1 MKLPRR
7 AKVLCGLPDAAALA
21 SVVFLTLI
29 LLLLTSSLVYTPGVR
44 VELPPAAAPLPG
56 AQHPAVVV
64 ALDRSGQ
71 LYYQNQLL
79 DEEAL
84 KQRLG
89 AEVKSARAGLTLVLQ
104 ADKAATYEA
113 IVRVAQLARD
123 AGIKE
128 TFLATRPAVFNGS
141 KAP

>member
-1 MKLPRR
+1 MRFPRR
-7 AKVLCGLPDAAALA
+7 AKILCGLPDAAALA
-21 SVVFLTLI
+21 SVAFLTLI

-44 VELPPAAAPLPG
+44 VDLPPASAPLPG

-71 LYYQNQLL
+71 LYYQNQIL
-79 DEEAL
+79 DGGAL
-84 KQRLG
+84 KARLEV
-89 AEVKSARAGLTLVLQ
+89 EVKRSRTGLTLVLQ
-104 ADKAATYEA
+104 ADKAAAYEN

-128 TFLATRPAVFNGS
+128 TFLATRPGPFSG

>member
-7 AKVLCGLPDAAALA
+7 AKILCGLPDAAALA
-21 SVVFLTLI
+21 CVVFLTVI
-29 LLLLTSSLVYTPGVR
+29 LLMLTSSLVYTPGVR
-44 VELPPAAAPLPG
+44 VELPPATAPLPG
-56 AQHPAVVV
+56 AQHPSVIV

-79 DEEAL
+79 DEEVL
-84 KQRLG
+84 KERLA
-89 AEVKSARAGLTLVLQ
+89 AEVKRARTGLTLVLQ
-104 ADKAATYEA
+104 ADKAVAYEV

-128 TFLATRPAVFNGS
+128 TFLATRPSTFNG